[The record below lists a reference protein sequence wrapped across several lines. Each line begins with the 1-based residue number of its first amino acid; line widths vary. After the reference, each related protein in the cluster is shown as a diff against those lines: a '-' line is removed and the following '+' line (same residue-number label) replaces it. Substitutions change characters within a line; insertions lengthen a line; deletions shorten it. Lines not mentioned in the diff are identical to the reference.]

1 MLHAVWMKVSGL
13 AQEVAA
19 ACAREAAEGYVTK
32 VCWCFLTC
40 IAWFLLR
47 LIELWFLKQDF
58 KQILILQEFFIRSD
72 LLCICAIWFQAKAL
86 VAAEAGNEPQH
97 EEMETSGQ
105 SGNVVRVGPSRIS
118 DYSDRPLQTLRK
130 STSGAGSQNLFAVRI
145 VRLTPRSSKS
155 SALWAPI

>member
-1 MLHAVWMKVSGL
+1 MLHAVWMKVSGP

-32 VCWCFLTC
+32 VCCVFWPVLPD
-40 IAWFLLR
+40 FLLP

-58 KQILILQEFFIRSD
+58 KQILILLVQGFFIRSD
-72 LLCICAIWFQAKAL
+72 LLCICAIWFQAKAMA
-86 VAAEAGNEPQH
+86 AAETGNEPQH
-97 EEMETSGQ
+97 EGQ
-105 SGNVVRVGPSRIS
+105 SGNVVSVGRSRIS